1 MKLWTSAT
9 SALAGACAMATTC
22 SAVAQSPAHMAM
34 GQRPAAECRPA
45 YPPAAVRANVQGVT
59 GLAFH
64 VDATGKVTQVDIV
77 KSSGPTREH
86 RLLDEAA
93 ASALSL
99 CPFKAAVGEDGQA
112 IEAVVPISYTWR
124 LE

>member
-1 MKLWTSAT
+1 MKVWTSA
-9 SALAGACAMATTC
+9 ANAIAGACAIATTC
-22 SAVAQSPAHMAM
+22 SAVAQSPAHMALEP
-34 GQRPAAECRPA
+34 RPAVECRPN
-45 YPPAAVRANVQGVT
+45 YPQAAVRANAQGVT

-77 KSSGPTREH
+77 KSSGSTREH
-86 RLLDEAA
+86 RLLDETA
-93 ASALSL
+93 ASALSH
-99 CPFKAAVGEDGQA
+99 CPFKAAVDENGHP